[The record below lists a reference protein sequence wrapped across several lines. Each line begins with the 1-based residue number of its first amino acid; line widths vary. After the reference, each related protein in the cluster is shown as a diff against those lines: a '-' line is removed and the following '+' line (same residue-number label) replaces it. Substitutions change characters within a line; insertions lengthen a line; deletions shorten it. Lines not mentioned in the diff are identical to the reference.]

1 MCDTEDGPT
10 TKPRY
15 TITDTGE
22 TAELLDLA
30 AQAWPGIS
38 DRRKLLTLVL
48 GAGRGAV
55 ERDLATSEER
65 RERQRAALR
74 RGNEGLDVEL
84 LLSGAAWR

>member
-1 MCDTEDGPT
+1 VCDTEDVPT

-22 TAELLDLA
+22 TAKLLDLA

-84 LLSGAAWR
+84 LLSGAA